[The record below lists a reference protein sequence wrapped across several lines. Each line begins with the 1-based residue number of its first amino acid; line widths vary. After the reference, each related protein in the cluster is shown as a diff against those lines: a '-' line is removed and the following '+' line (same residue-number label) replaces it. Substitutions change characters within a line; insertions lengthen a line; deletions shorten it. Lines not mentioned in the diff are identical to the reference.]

1 MWYNSKYLTRILSQ
15 SCNFFNL
22 SGILLIIPQ
31 KPKFSALRLFPFRST
46 HVYVSKTLVM
56 DVPTAIDGFKNIIS
70 SLNHE
75 NSLHFLNW
83 VKENINGEFITKS
96 DKTVFFRI
104 SNLHKKIHIHWFVRF
119 KFTRHILITGR
130 QEAVGYMIWKL

>member
-1 MWYNSKYLTRILSQ
+1 
-15 SCNFFNL
+15 
-22 SGILLIIPQ
+22 
-31 KPKFSALRLFPFRST
+31 
-46 HVYVSKTLVM
+46 M

-70 SLNHE
+70 SLNNE

-104 SNLHKKIHIHWFVRF
+104 SNLHKKIQHTLIREVYNAFVDFLNLRDIF
-119 KFTRHILITGR
+119 
-130 QEAVGYMIWKL
+130 